1 MSGQDYAE
9 LLEEAIRYV
18 KEVYVA
24 QRHHVVCVLTTN
36 TNRYKAAHLDISGGH
51 DVCAE
56 PIALS
61 NAISRHDES
70 FVSLVAV
77 AWDGNLLRDPWI
89 ISPCGNCRQILA
101 EYAPKLR
108 VIVNNKPFKIK
119 SIESLLPHPYTK
131 WR

>member
-61 NAISRHDES
+61 MLLADMMRALCHWWLLLGTGT
-70 FVSLVAV
+70 SLEIPGSSLRAV
-77 AWDGNLLRDPWI
+77 IA
-89 ISPCGNCRQILA
+89 A
-101 EYAPKLR
+101 KY
-108 VIVNNKPFKIK
+108 
-119 SIESLLPHPYTK
+119 
-131 WR
+131 